1 MYMYSD
7 CLFVQDYEPFT
18 GKFHTIPV
26 EVKDD
31 KRYIAVIAVFAA
43 VIALTIIRALFDET
57 VAAQIRT
64 LKFSAADGIVFTA
77 ALFGYLF
84 IKKRGRK

>member
-1 MYMYSD
+1 MFKNGIFKRIRNSV
-7 CLFVQDYEPFT
+7 FPEHEASE
-18 GKFHTIPV
+18 K
-26 EVKDD
+26 KDD
-31 KRYIAVIAVFAA
+31 KRYLAVIAVFA
-43 VIALTIIRALFDET
+43 VFIALTIIRSIFDES

-77 ALFGYLF
+77 ALVGYLF

>member
-1 MYMYSD
+1 MFKNGIFMRIRNSV
-7 CLFVQDYEPFT
+7 LPKHKVSE
-18 GKFHTIPV
+18 
-26 EVKDD
+26 KDD

>member
-1 MYMYSD
+1 MIRLGVLDRIKKSI
-7 CLFVQDYEPFT
+7 
-18 GKFHTIPV
+18 IPKQQAS
-26 EVKDD
+26 EKKDD
-31 KRYIAVIAVFAA
+31 KRFIAVIAVFAA
-43 VIALTIIRALFDET
+43 VIALTVIRALFDET

-77 ALFGYLF
+77 ALVGYLF

>member
-1 MYMYSD
+1 MFKNGIFKRIRYSV
-7 CLFVQDYEPFT
+7 FPEH
-18 GKFHTIPV
+18 KAS
-26 EVKDD
+26 EKDD
-31 KRYIAVIAVFAA
+31 KRYIAVIAIFAA
-43 VIALTIIRALFDET
+43 VIALTIIRALFDES